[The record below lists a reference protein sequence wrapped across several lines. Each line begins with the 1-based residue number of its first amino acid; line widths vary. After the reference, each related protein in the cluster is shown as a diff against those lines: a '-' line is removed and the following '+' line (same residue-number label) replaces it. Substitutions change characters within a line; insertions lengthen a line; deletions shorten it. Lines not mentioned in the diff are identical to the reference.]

1 MRCSEAAGLLAL
13 ALVAGLAAAP
23 ARAQL
28 SLGAAGGVV
37 VPWDGN
43 TGYSVSGEVSY
54 RLAGRPWRFG
64 GEFEYRHYESQL
76 FGVEGVE
83 IHSYQLR
90 VFAHYLFELGPIR
103 PYLGAGIQTS
113 LNAIDDDA
121 IEAVLSVPVD
131 ETGGALGAT
140 AIAGLELPLADLVSA
155 FVEARVSVDAQ
166 LTEEDHYDD
175 YYYYY
180 YDDDDVDVED
190 LGGFSARGGLRIRF

>member
-1 MRCSEAAGLLAL
+1 MRCSKAAGLLAL

-43 TGYSVSGEVSY
+43 TGYSVSGEVLY

-64 GEFEYRHYESQL
+64 GEFEFRHYDTEL
-76 FGVEGVE
+76 FGVDDVGIDSFE
-83 IHSYQLR
+83 LR
-90 VFAHYLFELGPIR
+90 LLAHYLFDLGVLR
-103 PYLGAGIQTS
+103 PYLGVGIQTS
-113 LNAIDDDA
+113 LNVIDDDA
-121 IEAVLSVPVD
+121 IETVRGVRVD
-131 ETGGALGAT
+131 DTGGSLGAT
-140 AIAGLELPLADLVSA
+140 AIAGLELPLAELVSA

-175 YYYYY
+175 YYYY
-180 YDDDDVDVED
+180 DDDDVDVEE